1 VVVETI
7 SATNKKSGLKVQAVL
22 DADTYKKNLK
32 ISDEE
37 MKAFETRHLHR
48 HESRGLEL
56 HRCERTRCHPR
67 NGHARKHGSNFCVSP
82 QWAVTCRSSSA
93 RGARRDQRVAVQPGQ
108 GDRVPA
114 SRASCGLAAA

>member
-1 VVVETI
+1 VRGRPLVSHEVVVETI

-32 ISDEE
+32 ISDKE

-67 NGHARKHGSNFCVSP
+67 NGHAGSTGVIF
-82 QWAVTCRSSSA
+82 A
-93 RGARRDQRVAVQPGQ
+93 
-108 GDRVPA
+108 
-114 SRASCGLAAA
+114 